1 MRKSILAIV
10 AVAALAFAAP
20 AALADNGTTTN
31 GGGGGT
37 SCQAGTASTI
47 DTSQIQADITKLD
60 TDVQTRHSDLDAD
73 IQALTAAAQGGASAD
88 TLKADRQKTLSD
100 FQANE
105 SVVKQ
110 DRSQLLSDA
119 KGLMQPVAKG
129 CGARKSAH
137 DQLSALRQSARQ
149 ALQTE
154 LAQFR
159 QENQQLRSAARQ
171 AVQQDRGQHRGGHG
185 GQTTTTTGG

>member
-20 AALADNGTTTN
+20 AALADNGTT
-31 GGGGGT
+31 GGT
-37 SCQAGTASTI
+37 GSGGSSCQSGTTSSI
-47 DTSQIQADITKLD
+47 DTSQVQSDISKLD
-60 TDVQTRHSDLDAD
+60 TDVQTRHDDLDAD
-73 IQALTAAAQGGASAD
+73 IQAVTTAAQGSASAD
-88 TLKADRQKTLSD
+88 TLKADRQKTQSD

-110 DRSQLLSDA
+110 DRSQLESDA
-119 KGLMQPVAKG
+119 KGLMGSVAKG

-137 DQLSALRQSARQ
+137 GQLATLRQSARK

-154 LAQFR
+154 LVQFR
-159 QENQQLRSAARQ
+159 QENQQLRNAAKQ
-171 AVQQDRGQHRGGHG
+171 AVQQDRGRHKGHG